1 MFTGTAKPMPWEPP
15 VCEKIAVLMPM
26 SAPRASTRAPPELPG
41 LIGASVWMKSS

>member
-15 VCEKIAVLMPM
+15 VCEKIAVLM